1 MPVSN
6 IKKYAAGIAA
16 LAFIAATGNPVLAQ
30 SADAPPATDTA
41 QEQITHACKV
51 LKTELSQP
59 GMSALMQGFPK
70 AGPDYD
76 PTHFR
81 KILQDACGIT
91 LQQWTK
97 MPNISYMKTD
107 KVVADTARVCKK
119 MYNGTTGKDEDTVFS
134 AGFRTIIEQGGP
146 YAEQS
151 FNHACLGAEAPS
163 AQASMSYRNPA
174 EKMPEPTAAEVED
187 ACARF
192 VKTMDGHPGITIIL
206 KGHAAFPDYDPR
218 PVANVLRSQCTIDDA
233 TWNKAP
239 SHGWKDD
246 KGKVMNTRAEL
257 VQYLADAVKLMRN
270 RARTHAGFNKLI
282 EGDEAG
288 RAAFHKIT
296 QTAYREARPIDIVG
310 GAPGALTPPGVPQQP
325 K

>member
-1 MPVSN
+1 MPVSSL
-6 IKKYAAGIAA
+6 KKYAAGIAA
-16 LAFIAATGNPVLAQ
+16 VAFVAAAAGPALAQ
-30 SADAPPATDTA
+30 NLETPPAADAL
-41 QEQITHACKV
+41 QEQITHACKI

-59 GMSALMQGFPK
+59 GMSALMQGYSK

-76 PTHFR
+76 PVHFR
-81 KILQDACGIT
+81 KVLQDACGIT
-91 LQQWTK
+91 LRQWTK
-97 MPNISYMKTD
+97 MPDLSFMKTD
-107 KVVADTARVCKK
+107 KVIADTSRVCKK
-119 MYNGTTGKDEDTVFS
+119 MYDGIKGKDQDAAFS
-134 AGFRTIIEQGGP
+134 AGLSTIIEQGGP

-151 FNHACLGAEAPS
+151 FNHACLGAVAPS
-163 AQASMSYRNPA
+163 AQSAMSYRNPA
-174 EKMPEPTAAEVED
+174 EKMPEPTAAEIKD
-187 ACARF
+187 ACDRF

-218 PVANVLRSQCTIDDA
+218 PTANSLRSQCAIDDA
-233 TWNKAP
+233 VWNKAP

-246 KGKVMNTRAEL
+246 KGKVMNTRTEL

-288 RAAFHKIT
+288 RTSFHKIT

-310 GAPGALTPPGVPQQP
+310 GAPGALTPPGAPQQP